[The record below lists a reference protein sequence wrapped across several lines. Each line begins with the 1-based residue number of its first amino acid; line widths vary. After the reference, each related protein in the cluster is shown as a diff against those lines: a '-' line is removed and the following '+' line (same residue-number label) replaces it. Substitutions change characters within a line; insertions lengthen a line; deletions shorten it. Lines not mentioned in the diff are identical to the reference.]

1 MSHFHKTEGGIGFKK
16 ILTAYMRWQ
25 GQRQASAG
33 QA

>member
-16 ILTAYMRWQ
+16 ILTAFMRWQ
-25 GQRQASAG
+25 RERQAVAA